1 MHIQKVDAKEVL
13 SQAGS
18 LVKALSNIVRS
29 FVMMADFDRHR
40 FLAMLP
46 VAEKQALSPHVKPI
60 MLSTK
65 EELNLVGSPLRHLY
79 FPLDAAISVMDMAPK
94 RPCA

>member
-13 SQAGS
+13 SQGGS

-60 MLSTK
+60 MLSMK
-65 EELNLVGSPLRHLY
+65 EELNLVGIPLRHLY